1 MKSRRKKQ
9 LARLQKKE
17 ITLQQAWNVVSEE
30 LEKRDRVV
38 WFVTREHS
46 SMTSS
51 WKIDDSD
58 DNVLAIQTHG
68 LNK

>member
-17 ITLQQAWNVVSEE
+17 ITFQQAWNVVSEE
-30 LEKRDRVV
+30 LDKRDKVI

-46 SMTSS
+46 SMNSS
-51 WKIDDSD
+51 WKIDDAD
-58 DNVLAIQTHG
+58 DNVLAIQTKG
-68 LNK
+68 TNK